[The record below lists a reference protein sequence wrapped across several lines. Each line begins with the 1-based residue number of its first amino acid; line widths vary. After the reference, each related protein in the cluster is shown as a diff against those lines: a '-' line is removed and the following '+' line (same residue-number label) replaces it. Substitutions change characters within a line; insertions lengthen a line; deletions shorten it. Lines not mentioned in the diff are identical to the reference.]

1 MKTSF
6 GASLSQVFEEIRTLV
21 RYTTI
26 LGVKRKILFRPW
38 LTSELFISG
47 LVFEVLKG
55 TKRSDVIASGGR

>member
-6 GASLSQVFEEIRTLV
+6 GASLSPVFEEIRTLV

-38 LTSELFISG
+38 LTSQLFTSG

-55 TKRSDVIASGGR
+55 TKRSDIIASGGR